1 MSKRTDSQLDSL
13 ANQYLRQSS
22 ELDPLS
28 ATALGVSGFDAQMTD
43 YSPDGHD
50 AREAHRAK
58 WLQTFR
64 ATPCADAVDEVTLA
78 ALEYSLGLEGE
89 LYAAGERFAALNNI
103 ASPLQNVRDVFD
115 IMPTG
120 SVADWATLAARMT
133 KVADAIDGYI
143 TTLRIGIGRGL
154 TPAALQVDEGIKQA
168 GELADPQASFFVGL
182 AAQGK
187 DRADLPPAL
196 AADLERAAQAS
207 ASAYGRLESFLSTE
221 LAPHAKQA
229 DGVGRERYER
239 FSRLFVGAKVD
250 LDETYE
256 WGLEELAKM
265 TAEQESIAALIAG
278 PGASVEAAIEVLDTD
293 KSRKLYG
300 TAALQEWMQ
309 RTADGAIAALNGKY
323 FDIPDALKTIE
334 AMIAPT
340 NNGGIYY
347 TSPSDD
353 FSRPGRMWWSV
364 PPGVEEFN
372 TWREK
377 TTVYHEGV
385 PGHHL
390 QVGMST
396 YCRQQLND
404 WRRMGGFY
412 SGHGEGWA
420 LYAER
425 LMEEFGFLEDPGDR
439 LGMVDGQRLRA
450 TRVVLDIGVHLGKPA
465 PARYGGGIW
474 DAEKAWQLMCDNVHA
489 APEFNRFELTRYLG
503 WPGQAP
509 SYKIGQR
516 LWEQLRAQS
525 AQAQLADFD
534 LKTFHTQALELGSLP
549 MSVLPKAL
557 GLD

>member
-1 MSKRTDSQLDSL
+1 LDSL
-13 ANQYLRQSS
+13 ANQYLQESS

-28 ATALGVSGFDAQMTD
+28 ATALGVRGYDAQMTD
-43 YSPDGHD
+43 YSPDGY
-50 AREAHRAK
+50 ANREANRVK

-64 ATPCADAVDEVTLA
+64 ATPAADAVDEVTAA
-78 ALEYSLGLEGE
+78 ALEYNLGLEGE
-89 LYAAGERFAALNNI
+89 LYAAGEHFAEVNNI

-120 SVADWATLAARMT
+120 SVDDWATLTARMT
-133 KVADAIDGYI
+133 KVAGAIEGYI
-143 TTLRIGIGRGL
+143 ATLRIGVERGL
-154 TPAALQVDEGIKQA
+154 TPAALQVGEGIKQA
-168 GELADPQASFFVGL
+168 GELADPQESFFVKL

-187 DRADLPPAL
+187 DSVELPSAL
-196 AADLERAAQAS
+196 ATDLERAAQTA
-207 ASAYGRLESFLSTE
+207 AAAYGRLERFLSDE
-221 LAPHAKQA
+221 LAPHANPA

-239 FSRLFVGAKVD
+239 FSRRFVGTKVD

-265 TAEQESIAALIAG
+265 TAEQEAVAALIAG
-278 PGASVEAAIEVLDTD
+278 AGASVEQAIEVLDTD

-300 TAALQEWMQ
+300 SAALQQWMQ
-309 RTADGAIAALNGKY
+309 RTADEAIAALDGKY

-340 NNGGIYY
+340 ANGGIYY

-364 PPGVEEFN
+364 PAGVTEFN

-390 QVGMST
+390 QIGMST
-396 YCRQQLND
+396 YCREQLND
-404 WRRMGGFY
+404 WRRMGAFY

-425 LMEEFGFLEDPGDR
+425 LMEEFGFLDDPGDR

-465 PARYGGGIW
+465 PQRYGGGTW
-474 DAEKAWQLMCDNVHA
+474 DADKAWQLMCDNVHA

-525 AQAQLADFD
+525 AKAQGTGFD
-534 LKTFHTQALELGSLP
+534 LKAFHTKALELGSLP